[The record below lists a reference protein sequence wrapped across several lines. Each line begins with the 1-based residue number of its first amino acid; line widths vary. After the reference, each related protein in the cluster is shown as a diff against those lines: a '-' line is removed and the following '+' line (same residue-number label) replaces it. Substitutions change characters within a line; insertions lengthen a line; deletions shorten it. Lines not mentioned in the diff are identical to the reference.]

1 MMKNRHLSKA
11 IASVGW
17 GQFITYLSYKLERKG
32 GLLIRVNRFFPSSQN
47 CHVCGYKNA
56 DVKDLSVRKWKC
68 PVCGTFHDRDD
79 NAVDN
84 MILEGVRIFMEE
96 RAAAQRAV
104 KTA

>member
-1 MMKNRHLSKA
+1 MKNRHLSKA

-32 GLLIRVNRFFPSSQN
+32 GRLIRVGRFFPSSQC
-47 CHVCGYKNA
+47 CHVCGYKNT

-84 MILEGVRIFMEE
+84 MILEGIRIFLEE
-96 RAAAQRAV
+96 RAAAQ
-104 KTA
+104 KTAKTT